1 MTAFEVL
8 DSLGGIVATF
18 STERAAKRCAD
29 ITGGRVRER
38 GAPRM
43 STRTRLE
50 CKCTL
55 CGRTEP
61 GELHAASLGI
71 HGAEWLSP
79 PKGWWVLL
87 SMKEP
92 LLRCPKCLAK
102 PAA

>member
-1 MTAFEVL
+1 M
-8 DSLGGIVATF
+8 ATF
-18 STERAAKRCAD
+18 STERAARRCAEM
-29 ITGGRVRER
+29 TGGKVREV
-38 GAPRM
+38 APVPPRM

-55 CGRTEP
+55 CGKTEE

-87 SMKEP
+87 AMREP
-92 LLRCPKCLAK
+92 FLRCPKCLAK